1 MVHNFVLVVGVD
13 EIFLEPDELLGVE
26 LGLVV
31 TVSQCVRFQLVRV
44 NGNIPVLLRSQGFET
59 VMNGITD
66 SPTDDVQGYIVLL
79 ECV

>member
-1 MVHNFVLVVGVD
+1 VVHNFVLVVGVD

-31 TVSQCVRFQLVRV
+31 TVSQCVRFQLVGV
-44 NGNIPVLLRSQGFET
+44 NGNIPVLLRSQGFKT
-59 VMNGITD
+59 VMNGIAD